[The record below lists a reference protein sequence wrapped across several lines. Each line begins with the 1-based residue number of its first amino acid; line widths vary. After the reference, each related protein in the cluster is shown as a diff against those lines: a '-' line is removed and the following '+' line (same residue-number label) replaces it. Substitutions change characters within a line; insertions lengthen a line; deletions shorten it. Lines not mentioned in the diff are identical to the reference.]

1 MTARFDVRVQDREIH
16 CTITVDAALSAPVF
30 CFSLMAPGEVISG
43 GKPGA
48 ALGGHLEVALPDLAP
63 GRPHEVVVAYRRK
76 RYPPINRAWLPLGPY
91 LRHAGGIVT
100 LPSAETGVRT
110 GEAPAPR
117 AAGADTLLLC
127 PPPTAQVLTGGVVEA
142 GRGFA
147 CDHEAFETVSGIRV
161 RARTRDVPFLTP
173 DGLPVTIARDG
184 ALPPEGYFLVIAEDG
199 IRLSAPDRA
208 GVLYGAVTLRHL
220 QITHGAKLPAARIAD
235 APRFGWRGQQ
245 LDCARNFH
253 TVETILEML
262 DLMALL
268 KLNRFHW
275 HFADDEAFRLE
286 VESYPAFW
294 QKTAF
299 RGEGEMFPGFRGGG
313 ARAGGSYS
321 KTDVARIVAHAKQL
335 NIEVMPEIEMP
346 AHAFALTRVMPELRD
361 PADTSVEGSAM
372 GYTGNTINP
381 GIDKTWEV
389 LPALATEVASLFP
402 FGHLHLGCDELSKS
416 AWKRSPAVAALK
428 TRLHLADNDDVQGW
442 MMARMGAHLAREGI
456 RPAAWQEARK
466 GRSGGIGHN
475 AILFA
480 WLGQEAGVA
489 AARAGYDVVMCPAQH
504 AYLDMAHTGQ
514 RDDWGAFGVG
524 NTDLE
529 ETVGWNPVP
538 EGAEDIAR
546 RIIGVQGNFWSE
558 FTTDDDHLWPMLM
571 PRLLG
576 VATSAWSRQGVL
588 DGPGLRTL
596 ADGYRASMDGFW
608 RWNHAA

>member
-1 MTARFDVRVQDREIH
+1 MSPTFDVRLNGTEIH
-16 CTITVDAALSAPVF
+16 CTITVDRALTAPVF
-30 CFSLMAPGEVISG
+30 CFSLMLPARVVSG
-43 GKPGA
+43 GTAGK
-48 ALGGHLEVALPDLAP
+48 ALGGHIEVALPDLAT
-63 GRPHEVVVAYRRK
+63 GRPHVVVVSYRRK
-76 RYPPINRAWLPLGPY
+76 RTVPFNRAWLPLGPY
-91 LRHAGGIVT
+91 LRHADGI
-100 LPSAETGVRT
+100 LPLPPAETGVRT
-110 GEAPAPR
+110 GPAPEPR
-117 AAGADTLLLC
+117 VAGSDRLLLC
-127 PPPTAQVLTGGVVEA
+127 PPPTAQVLTGGVA
-142 GRGFA
+142 DARRGFV
-147 CDHEAFETVSGIRV
+147 CDHEAFETVAALRV
-161 RARTRDVPFLTP
+161 RSRLQDAPFLSP
-173 DGLPVTIARDG
+173 DGLPVSVAMDG
-184 ALPPEGYFLVIAEDG
+184 ALPPEGYFLVIDAG
-199 IRLSAPDRA
+199 GVRLSAGDRA

-220 QITHGAKLPAARIAD
+220 QITHGADLPAARIAD

-253 TVETILEML
+253 SVETILDLL

-286 VESYPAFW
+286 VESYPEFW

-313 ARAGGSYS
+313 PRAGGSYS
-321 KTDVARIVAHAKQL
+321 RADVDRIVAHGRKL

-346 AHAFALTRVMPELRD
+346 AHSFALTRVMPELRD
-361 PADTSVEGSAM
+361 PADTSIDGTAL
-372 GYTGNTINP
+372 GYPGNTINP
-381 GIDKTWEV
+381 AVDRTWEV
-389 LPALATEVASLFP
+389 LPRLASEVASWFP
-402 FGHLHLGCDELSKS
+402 FGHLHLGCDELSTS
-416 AWKRSPAVAALK
+416 AWVQSPAVAALK
-428 TRLHLADNDDVQGW
+428 KRLHLADNDDVQGW

-466 GRSGGIGHN
+466 GRGGGIGHN

-524 NTDLE
+524 NTVLE
-529 ETVGWNPVP
+529 KTVGWNPVP
-538 EGAEDIAR
+538 AGAEDVAR

-558 FTTDDDHLWPMLM
+558 FTTDVDQLWPMLM

-576 VATSAWSRQGVL
+576 VATTAWSRQGAL
-588 DGPGLRTL
+588 DGPGLRVL
-596 ADGYRASMDGFW
+596 ADGYRASMAGFW
-608 RWNHAA
+608 RWNHSA